1 MRVLQHEGT
10 ERDRLHDFSA
20 PSNEI
25 QMSEEE
31 IAEEVENDSAAAAAA
46 EVVYVA
52 VGKDVKESKR
62 NLLWS
67 LETFG
72 GAKFAI
78 LHVHQPSQMVPG
90 PFGGKVLAS
99 NLKHAELVAYR
110 QIEWEKVMDDINQYL
125 KICDQSKVEASHLI
139 LRSETNVQ
147 QGVVELIARHEIS
160 KLVMGAAA
168 DRKYSEKMK
177 APTSKKAAYVNQYAL
192 PSCQISFVCKG
203 RLIYTREPYSNEHRS
218 QSTCSSPATGTS
230 TSGPT
235 PCRGKST
242 SRSPS
247 YGRSP
252 WSKWLST
259 HATSHQN
266 FNVRPEAIS
275 SSDSGSSPASSLSI
289 ENAIQSSHMA
299 DSVSMENGK
308 VSQPVQLVLPLD
320 HGAACTDVVEEAR
333 TAERVPVEEKRGR
346 KQDETLLL
354 KVRLE
359 LDKLVKQQGNTMA
372 ELQKMSTEKSSL
384 QDQVAELNITIA
396 MEQGKRK
403 ETEESLSKERLEF
416 KHLAEQHQKMKEE
429 LQIVSKK
436 KSLLESQVTNWNDT
450 LFKTATKLRKVQNS
464 LEELE
469 RDKGVLQKQKDEAV
483 REKLD
488 MQKRMEDAIME
499 NSLSQTQKEDAQ
511 RERLEMEKRC
521 EMILKEKL
529 QMQNQRDN
537 ALNQVEEL
545 LSTREA
551 QQGEASRSVESFIE
565 CSSAELVKATD
576 NFSTSNKIGDGNFA
590 SVFKGKICNSTV
602 AIKMLKAE
610 KMLCPSDFKSYVDIL
625 SWIKHPHLLNVI
637 GASTDAVAL
646 IYEYL
651 PSGTLEDW
659 LNKKDG
665 TPLLPWNIRTRI
677 FAEICSTLLF
687 LHSLGAVHGNLDPS
701 NILLDSDL
709 HVKVGGFGIAR
720 VHATLD
726 EANSHYRDPELTSHG
741 LPTSKSDVYSLG
753 IIILQLL
760 TGKPALRIAMDVQK
774 AVSAGRLHMI
784 LDQTAGD
791 WPFIEAV
798 ELANL
803 GLKCCEVFWEGR
815 PDLHSEV
822 RKVLEQLSS
831 TAVEEVDKPTS
842 LPRQGIKEPPAH
854 FVCPISQEIMQD
866 PHVAADGFTYEGDA
880 IRQWFNSGHM
890 TSPMT
895 NLRLSNSYLIP
906 NHGLRSAIQEW
917 LQRS

>member
-1 MRVLQHEGT
+1 
-10 ERDRLHDFSA
+10 
-20 PSNEI
+20 
-25 QMSEEE
+25 
-31 IAEEVENDSAAAAAA
+31 
-46 EVVYVA
+46 
-52 VGKDVKESKR
+52 
-62 NLLWS
+62 
-67 LETFG
+67 
-72 GAKFAI
+72 
-78 LHVHQPSQMVPG
+78 
-90 PFGGKVLAS
+90 
-99 NLKHAELVAYR
+99 
-110 QIEWEKVMDDINQYL
+110 MDDINQYL

-177 APTSKKAAYVNQYAL
+177 VPTSKKAAYVNQYAL

-203 RLIYTREPYSNEHRS
+203 KLIYTREPYSNEHRS
-218 QSTCSSPATGTS
+218 RSTCLSPDTGTS

-235 PCRGKST
+235 PCRGRST

-247 YGRSP
+247 YRRSP

-259 HATSHQN
+259 RAASNPN

-275 SSDSGSSPASSLSI
+275 NSDSGSSPASRLSI
-289 ENAIQSSHMA
+289 ENAIQPSHMA
-299 DSVSMENGK
+299 HSVSMENGK

-320 HGAACTDVVEEAR
+320 HGAACTDVVEEILENKEIQEILDLLKKAAAKVQNLRKQVFLQSQDSQRCHQAKQECLDVRHTAR

-359 LDKLVKQQGNTMA
+359 LDELVKQQGNTMA

-429 LQIVSKK
+429 LQIVSKE
-436 KSLLESQVTNWNDT
+436 KSLLELQVTNWNDT
-450 LFKTATKLRKVQNS
+450 LVKTATKLRKVQNS

-469 RDKGVLQKQKDEAV
+469 REKEVLQKQKDEAV

-499 NSLSQTQKEDAQ
+499 NLLSQTQKEDAQ

-521 EMILKEKL
+521 EKILKEKL

-537 ALNQVEEL
+537 ALNQVKEL

-610 KMLCPSDFKSYVDIL
+610 KMLCPSDFQSYVDIL

-637 GASTDAVAL
+637 GASTDALAL

-726 EANSHYRDPELTSHG
+726 EANSHYRDPELTSHD

-760 TGKPALRIAMDVQK
+760 TGKPALRIAMYVQK

-784 LDQTAGD
+784 LDQTAGV

-815 PDLHSEV
+815 PDMHSEV
-822 RKVLEQLSS
+822 WKVLEQVSS
-831 TAVEEVDKPTS
+831 TAMEVVDKPTS
-842 LPRQGIKEPPAH
+842 LPRQDIKEPPAH

-906 NHGLRSAIQEW
+906 NYGLRSAIQEW